1 MHVKSKEKDIYEKF
15 YDWFKEI
22 FDIEDDEEEIEK
34 VIIYTNKKKY
44 MNYNLKIM
52 IVKK

>member
-34 VIIYTNKKKY
+34 VIIYTNNKNRY
-44 MNYNLKIM
+44 VLQFEDNDD
-52 IVKK
+52 

>member
-1 MHVKSKEKDIYEKF
+1 MQVKSKEKDIYEKF

-34 VIIYTNKKKY
+34 VIIYTNNKNRY
-44 MNYNLKIM
+44 VLQFEDNDN
-52 IVKK
+52 